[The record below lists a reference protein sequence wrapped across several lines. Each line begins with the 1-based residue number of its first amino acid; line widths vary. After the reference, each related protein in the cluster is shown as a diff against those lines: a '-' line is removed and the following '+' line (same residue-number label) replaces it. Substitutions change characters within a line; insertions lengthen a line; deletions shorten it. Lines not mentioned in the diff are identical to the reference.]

1 MPMPSAGTGAQPRLL
16 LLTLTQ
22 DFPCCSCTVQGPG
35 LSEIESHRI
44 PELSQVMMGLA
55 MPANEG
61 ISRSL
66 CQIL

>member
-44 PELSQVMMGLA
+44 PELSQVMGLA

-61 ISRSL
+61 ISRNL

>member
-1 MPMPSAGTGAQPRLL
+1 MPMPPAGTGAQPRLL

-44 PELSQVMMGLA
+44 LELSQVMGLA

>member
-1 MPMPSAGTGAQPRLL
+1 MPLPSADTGAQPRLL

-44 PELSQVMMGLA
+44 PELSQVMGLA